1 MINVKFDYF
10 RGSHIY
16 VDKSVIEKL
25 HFIMEHVKRDKYI
38 IYTEEFGK
46 DKFYIEGFRK
56 HNTDE
61 MLYYMN
67 IKEFKYI
74 SSNGSSYMKEL
85 HLFPE
90 KEYKW
95 EQFKYL
101 KKKER

>member
-1 MINVKFDYF
+1 MIRV
-10 RGSHIY
+10 GSFVGSSVYINE
-16 VDKSVIEKL
+16 SVIENL
-25 HFIMEHVKRDKYI
+25 HFIMEHIKRDKYI
-38 IYTEEFGK
+38 IYTEEFEK

-61 MLYYMN
+61 IMYKMN
-67 IKEFKYI
+67 VQEFKYI

-90 KEYKW
+90 KEYSW